1 MIVVV
6 VVVVVAVAVVVAV
19 VVAAV
24 VVAQQRNVNS
34 DSSSGNHFMDHVVSN
49 VAEVAVAGP
58 NIIKTI
64 SKTNLGVKRS
74 KFRF

>member
-1 MIVVV
+1 MSL
-6 VVVVVAVAVVVAV
+6 AEAP
-19 VVAAV
+19 V

-34 DSSSGNHFMDHVVSN
+34 DSSSGNHFMDHAVSN

-58 NIIKTI
+58 NIIKAI